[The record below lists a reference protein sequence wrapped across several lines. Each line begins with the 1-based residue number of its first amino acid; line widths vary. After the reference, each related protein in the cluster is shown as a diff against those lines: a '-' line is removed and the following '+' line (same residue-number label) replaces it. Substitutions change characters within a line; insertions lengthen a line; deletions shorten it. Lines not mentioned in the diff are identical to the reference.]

1 MPCRRIE
8 IDGATWE
15 VHPSGFV
22 TQYDADEHGVL
33 FVRHGS
39 AGRELRVTRYRPTT
53 GRGREAAL
61 ASASDADLRVLFER
75 SQPSETSPE
84 GGYSR

>member
-8 IDGATWE
+8 VDGATWE

-22 TQYDADEHGVL
+22 TQYDSDEHGVL
-33 FVRHGS
+33 FVRHTA
-39 AGRELRVTRYRPTT
+39 AGPELRATRYRPTGT
-53 GRGREAAL
+53 RGREAAL
-61 ASASDADLRVLFER
+61 ATASDADLRVLFDR

-84 GGYSR
+84 GGYSQ